1 MEADCVYYHT
11 DKICDKFLANGK
23 CEQGRW
29 CLNRHPKD
37 CKFWLGD
44 PQGCLRGQIC
54 KYLHKIENKGKNV
67 KVLESNSDVS
77 DKASEKVKVFS
88 IKATHDD
95 KKDTENKS
103 DEQNHDKMGNV
114 EDIEVDMEDKIS
126 PIYDIDHNS
135 RVKIDT
141 LESENASLKEQLEN
155 LKRVVLTILNQI
167 RANKKAKV
175 IKTWWCYYCIARL
188 YSCETSFGMSDG
200 CLLATCLL
208 ISASA
213 DGGPRCRICAL

>member
-1 MEADCVYYHT
+1 M
-11 DKICDKFLANGK
+11 
-23 CEQGRW
+23 
-29 CLNRHPKD
+29 
-37 CKFWLGD
+37 GD

-67 KVLESNSDVS
+67 KDRESNSDVS

-95 KKDTENKS
+95 KKDTANKN

-126 PIYDIDHNS
+126 PIDDIDHNS

-141 LESENASLKEQLEN
+141 LETKNASLKEQLEK
-155 LKRVVLTILNQI
+155 LKRVVVNMNNRIKSNQ
-167 RANKKAKV
+167 
-175 IKTWWCYYCIARL
+175 
-188 YSCETSFGMSDG
+188 G
-200 CLLATCLL
+200 
-208 ISASA
+208 
-213 DGGPRCRICAL
+213 

>member
-1 MEADCVYYHT
+1 MGIKVVKQTEVKSKNQSTQRRCRHNNGGYCKMETEFVYYHT

-23 CEQGRW
+23 CEQERW

-95 KKDTENKS
+95 KKDT
-103 DEQNHDKMGNV
+103 
-114 EDIEVDMEDKIS
+114 
-126 PIYDIDHNS
+126 
-135 RVKIDT
+135 VK
-141 LESENASLKEQLEN
+141 
-155 LKRVVLTILNQI
+155 
-167 RANKKAKV
+167 
-175 IKTWWCYYCIARL
+175 
-188 YSCETSFGMSDG
+188 
-200 CLLATCLL
+200 
-208 ISASA
+208 
-213 DGGPRCRICAL
+213 